1 MNEFTEIKGYLFDS
15 LNQFIQ
21 SVGAYLPNLLVAI
34 CLLIIG
40 VILAWLV
47 KWVILRLGAGIER
60 VLQAMGISSLHV
72 RLKWPIGDILG
83 WIMYWV
89 VILLFL
95 RAALASLKLPS
106 LAELLGR
113 LITYLPN
120 IFIGVLLIIG
130 GIVIGN
136 IIRDKIKVNAHTI
149 GYRQAEMLGGLVRVS
164 IIILAVLVG
173 LAQIGLDVRLFEL
186 ILTIFVAALAG
197 SIGLAF
203 GLGAG
208 STVSNIISSRYVR
221 KNYKAGQQIRI
232 HDVQGKILEMNPTGI
247 VLDTKSGRTFIPAK
261 LFDEEAS
268 ILLDDESLDDD

>member
-1 MNEFTEIKGYLFDS
+1 MNEITEIKGYLFET
-15 LNQFIQ
+15 LNQFIH
-21 SVGAYLPNLLVAI
+21 SVWAYLPNVLVAVSLLV
-34 CLLIIG
+34 IG
-40 VILAWLV
+40 IILAWMV

-60 VLQAMGISSLHV
+60 LLQATGISSLHV
-72 RLKWPIGDILG
+72 RLRWPIGEILG

-95 RAALASLKLPS
+95 RAALASLKLPLLS
-106 LAELLGR
+106 ELLGK

-120 IFIGVLLIIG
+120 VFVGAVFIIG
-130 GIVIGN
+130 GIVLGN
-136 IIRDKIKVNAHTI
+136 IIRDKIRVNAHTV
-149 GYRQAEMLGGLVRVS
+149 GFRQADMLGGLIRIG
-164 IIILAVLVG
+164 IIILAVLAG

-186 ILTIFVAALAG
+186 MLTIFVATLAG

-221 KNYKAGQQIRI
+221 KNYKVGQQIRI
-232 HDVQGKILEMNPTGI
+232 HDLQGKILEINPTGI
-247 VLDTKSGRTFIPAK
+247 VLDTKTGRTFIPAK

-268 ILLDDESLDDD
+268 ILLDDKSLDDS

>member
-1 MNEFTEIKGYLFDS
+1 MNELTEIKGYLFDS

-21 SVGAYLPNLLVAI
+21 NVGAYLPNLFVAI
-34 CLLIIG
+34 SLLIIG
-40 VILAWLV
+40 IILAWLV

-60 VLQAMGISSLHV
+60 VLQAVGISSLHV
-72 RLKWPIGDILG
+72 RLKWPIGEILG

-120 IFIGVLLIIG
+120 IFIGALLIIG
-130 GIVIGN
+130 GIILGN
-136 IIRDKIKVNAHTI
+136 IIRDKIRVNAHTV
-149 GYRQAEMLGGLVRVS
+149 GFRQAEMLGGLVRIS

-221 KNYKAGQQIRI
+221 KNYKTGQQIRI
-232 HDVQGKILEMNPTGI
+232 HELQGKILEINPTGI

-261 LFDEEAS
+261 LFNEEAS
-268 ILLDDESLDDD
+268 ILLDDKSLDDD

>member
-21 SVGAYLPNLLVAI
+21 TVGAYLPNLLVAI
-34 CLLIIG
+34 SLLVIG
-40 VILAWLV
+40 IILAWLV
-47 KWVILRLGAGIER
+47 KWLILRLGAGIER
-60 VLQAMGISSLHV
+60 LLHAVGFSSLHV
-72 RLKWPIGDILG
+72 RLKWPIGEILG

-89 VILLFL
+89 VVLLFL
-95 RAALASLKLPS
+95 RAALASLKLPLLS
-106 LAELLGR
+106 ELLGK

-120 IFIGVLLIIG
+120 IFIGALFIIG
-130 GIVIGN
+130 GIVLGN
-136 IIRDKIKVNAHTI
+136 MIRDKIREHAHTV
-149 GYRQAEMLGGLVRVS
+149 GFRQADMLGGLIRVS
-164 IIILAVLVG
+164 IITLAIIVG

-221 KNYKAGQQIRI
+221 KNYKVGQHIRI
-232 HDVQGKILEMNPTGI
+232 HELQGRVLEINSTGI

-268 ILLDDESLDDD
+268 ILLDDESLDDN

>member
-1 MNEFTEIKGYLFDS
+1 MNELTEIKGYLFDS

-21 SVGAYLPNLLVAI
+21 NVGAYLPNLLVAI
-34 CLLIIG
+34 SLLFIG
-40 VILAWLV
+40 LILAWLV
-47 KWVILRLGAGIER
+47 KWIILRLGAGIER
-60 VLQAMGISSLHV
+60 VLQAVGISSLHV
-72 RLKWPIGDILG
+72 RLKWPIGEILG

-120 IFIGVLLIIG
+120 IFIGALLIIG
-130 GIVIGN
+130 GVVLGN
-136 IIRDKIKVNAHTI
+136 IIRDKIRVHAHTV
-149 GYRQAEMLGGLVRVS
+149 GFRQTEMLGGLVRVS

-186 ILTIFVAALAG
+186 ILTIFVAALVG

-232 HDVQGKILEMNPTGI
+232 HGLQGKILEINPTGI

-268 ILLDDESLDDD
+268 ILLDDESLDDN